1 MARDGVKGLFK
12 GFLPNVVKN
21 MPNKTIQ
28 LTAFDIFKGKIA
40 ESGAALAEEK
50 DILAAEDKAAKKGKG
65 RGKK

>member
-28 LTAFDIFKGKIA
+28 LTAFDIFKVGWCRLPL
-40 ESGAALAEEK
+40 SNLC
-50 DILAAEDKAAKKGKG
+50 
-65 RGKK
+65 